1 MVTLGKEFCGSES
14 HSLRRCLEEK
24 SKEYFSNFHV
34 ESFNTLRQ
42 MLQEDCWQSMPLSQT
57 ALRQMG
63 GVLGII
69 RSHCPRDAIGAR
81 LLRQHCN
88 GSDSSGGSK
97 GPGAG
102 SSSLQTRLRR
112 SSIRYIN
119 QDKAVSVSA
128 SLSVDGELDHP
139 HSLEVAGSSSI
150 LMVFGQHGNPFH
162 FMTEDHGGQE
172 SNGVA
177 APERSRGAKD
187 ASKTSKT
194 RDALDDTDGF
204 WQIMNDDRDAPS
216 SSSTCMHMIVTQT
229 ALNGLS
235 KYAANYL
242 HMMYILP
249 SKASEI
255 FSSLMQLFDFYFCTV
270 FIGFVPPEERNKFL
284 TKPTKLT
291 APAPDQSR
299 DFEVTR
305 RTISSFDK

>member
-14 HSLRRCLEEK
+14 DSLRRCLEEK
-24 SKEYFSNFHV
+24 SKEYFSNFHM

-69 RSHCPRDAIGAR
+69 KSHCPRDALGAR
-81 LLRQHCN
+81 LLRQHCS
-88 GSDSSGGSK
+88 GSDS
-97 GPGAG
+97 GAG
-102 SSSLQTRLRR
+102 SSSSSSGSNASLQTRLRR

-119 QDKAVSVSA
+119 QDKAASSA
-128 SLSVDGELDHP
+128 SISADSEHDQP
-139 HSLEVAGSSSI
+139 HSAEVARPEPPSI
-150 LMVFGQHGNPFH
+150 LMLFEPHGNPFH
-162 FMTEDHGGQE
+162 FMTSEEHNPPG
-172 SNGVA
+172 
-177 APERSRGAKD
+177 ERDSGANPS
-187 ASKTSKT
+187 SKARDRD
-194 RDALDDTDGF
+194 RDALDDADGF
-204 WQIMNDDRDAPS
+204 SQIMSDERDLS
-216 SSSTCMHMIVTQT
+216 SGSCMHMIVTQS

-249 SKASEI
+249 SKAPEI

-270 FIGFVPPEERNKFL
+270 FVGFVPPDERSRFL
-284 TKPTKLT
+284 TKPTKMT

-305 RTISSFDK
+305 VPCRDVT

>member
-1 MVTLGKEFCGSES
+1 MNGMVTLGKEFCGSES
-14 HSLRRCLEEK
+14 HALRRCLEEK

-42 MLQEDCWQSMPLSQT
+42 MLLEDCWQSMPLSQT

-69 RSHCPRDAIGAR
+69 KSHCPRDAIGAR
-81 LLRQHCN
+81 LLRKHCN
-88 GSDSSGGSK
+88 GSDSTSGSK
-97 GPGAG
+97 GAGAAG

-128 SLSVDGELDHP
+128 SLSADGEPEHP
-139 HSLEVAGSSSI
+139 HSLEVASPSSI
-150 LMVFGQHGNPFH
+150 LMLFGQHGNPFH
-162 FMTEDHGGQE
+162 FMTSEDQE
-172 SNGVA
+172 SNPVNVA
-177 APERSRGAKD
+177 APERGRGSKD
-187 ASKTSKT
+187 ANKTSKT

-216 SSSTCMHMIVTQT
+216 SSSSCMHMIVTQT

-249 SKASEI
+249 SKAAEI

-270 FIGFVPPEERNKFL
+270 FMGFVSPEERNKFL

-299 DFEVTR
+299 DFEVSCLFR
-305 RTISSFDK
+305 